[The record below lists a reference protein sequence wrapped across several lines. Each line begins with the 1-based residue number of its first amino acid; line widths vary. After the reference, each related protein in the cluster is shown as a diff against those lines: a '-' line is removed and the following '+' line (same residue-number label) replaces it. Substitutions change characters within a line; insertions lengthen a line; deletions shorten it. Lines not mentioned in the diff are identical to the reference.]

1 MASSRAKLAELR
13 ALRAAGKKRLSTY
26 EVEDQGDIYEEVD
39 DEGYKKVIR
48 SRLDEDD
55 FVVDDNG
62 AGYADDGREVWN
74 EQTAEYYD
82 SDSDDDGLPARGKA
96 AKRKRE
102 EEQQRQEKIN
112 NGISKY
118 FNKGSAATA
127 PKPKPTVTV
136 EDDAFMADLLGEVD
150 TNVASKQPP
159 PTKNI
164 VKSETRRKVRILSPP
179 LSHRAREQNQDR
191 KNENIEPASPVGQ
204 EQEQDFNMDND
215 DAPLPTADD
224 DDVPMSDP
232 MPSSP
237 ISKAVERKI
246 TVPVKV
252 EEPEEDDNDW
262 MEIAEV
268 TGQQEAK
275 TTSVNMSGSRPVPQ
289 IKKEIKPT
297 PMGSSP
303 AKPSTE
309 VVDAS
314 WNDVR
319 NKLNVVSSPASE
331 AKGFGKLRAQD
342 VVEEDG
348 SLRMF
353 WMDFTEVHGSLCLF
367 GKVKNKRNGTYTSA
381 FVKVDN
387 ILRKLY
393 FLPREQRHKH
403 GRETDEEVD
412 MEDVYGEVDDM
423 MSRLKVGMHKI
434 KPCTRKYAF
443 ELPGVPKESEYL
455 KLLYPYDKPPLPM
468 DTQGETFSRVFG
480 TNTSLF
486 EQFVLWKN
494 LMGPCWLKID
504 EADFSAVNNASWC
517 KFECQVSKPA
527 LIAPVSDSE
536 NLEAPP
542 LTLMSLSFKTQ
553 MNVKENKQEIIVAS
567 ARVYENV
574 SLTDPT
580 PPENL
585 PCKTFTVM
593 RPIGSSYPINFEA
606 ETRKQRGTYML
617 EKTEQFLLSKFL
629 ALFER
634 MDPDVLMGHQL
645 QEVDLSILLSRLKE
659 KKTPGWHRL
668 GRLKRGDWPKN
679 FNKGGG
685 FFTERH
691 LIAGRL
697 MCDVANDMGKSLM
710 PRCQSWSLTEMCD
723 LYLGQG
729 NARQELDTEAA
740 LKSWAT
746 TKDGLMNFVNHC
758 DTDTYFIAALVLK
771 LQMLS
776 LTKVLTNIA
785 GNSWAR
791 TLSGTRAER
800 NEYILLH
807 EFHRNKYICPDKY
820 SSKLQKAEE
829 KTHDGGDD
837 DDSADKKK
845 KDKYKGGLVFEPER
859 GLYDKFVLVMDFN
872 SLYPS
877 IIQEY
882 NICFTTVER
891 TATAQNDIEEKVP
904 EVPSSDQDQGIL
916 PKIIATLVGR
926 RREVKKLMKDKR
938 ATPEELA
945 LWDTKQLA
953 FKLTANSMYGCLGYT
968 QSRFYARP
976 LAMLTTFKGREILR
990 STKELAESQQLRVI
1004 YGDTDSVMINTNM
1017 DTISE
1022 ALKVGEDFKKTVN
1035 EKYRLLEIDIDNI
1048 FRRLLLHAKKK
1059 YAAVNMSEIDGK
1071 YVDKL
1076 EVKGLDMKRREYCAL
1091 SKEVSQKLLN
1101 EILSGEDPELVLNRV
1116 HDYLRELAD
1125 KMREYTIPVQKYVI
1139 YTKLSKRPS
1148 EYPNKESM
1156 PPAQVALRE
1165 LARGK
1170 MVRPN
1175 DVISYVVTNGDSE
1188 TASLPPAKRSYTL
1201 QDVMKS
1207 DLGLK
1212 PDVEFYLLKQIF
1224 PPIERLCAPIPGTD
1238 AVRLAEC
1245 LGLDVRKYQINT
1257 SSGSNQQNSEIFP
1270 LESQIPDSVR
1280 FENVARLVLTCRSCK
1295 EKSTFEGLAMS
1306 TELCNAHGI
1315 ICSNS
1320 ACRKQLSVLTIIAQ
1334 LENQIR
1340 AQTSKYYDGWAVC
1353 DDSACG
1359 NRTRQI
1365 SVYGH
1370 RCLGPRGHAEGCL
1383 GRMNYEYTEKQI
1395 YNQLLYFAGLWDV
1408 DKARSAIQK
1417 EPAGEKK
1424 DSVAALVEF
1433 NRTRG
1438 VLQFPHLRLSSFVGF
1453 PTVSTS
1459 DLITMPVPRVLV
1471 IAGSDSSGGAGLEA
1485 DQRVLAAHGCYA
1497 LTATT
1502 GLTAQNTL
1510 GVQDVF
1516 VVPANFV
1523 KKQILAGLDDVGA
1536 DVVKLGMLSSAE
1548 TIDVIA
1554 EVLASHHVPQ
1564 VVLDP
1569 VMVSTSGSELLPGPA
1584 IQGLRTKLLPFTT
1597 ILTPNIPEALL
1608 LLRDAGVST
1617 SEPKNLADVVSL
1629 AKQICALGPKG
1640 VLLKGGH
1647 LPLTKDHETPHDPK
1661 DATIVID
1668 VLYDG
1673 TDVTLFETGFLISK
1687 NTHGTGCSL
1696 ASAISAN
1703 LARGQSIKQAV
1714 HAAVRFVEAGIRTS
1728 FDLGKGSGPINHFHS
1743 VYTLPF
1749 APGRF
1754 LEYALG
1760 RSDVQP
1766 VWEKFTK
1773 HGFVSSM
1780 ANGTLPVE
1788 NFKQYL
1794 VQDYLYLVHF
1804 ARSNAL
1810 AAYKAKT
1817 MASISASSQIV
1828 LHIERETALHL
1839 DYCASF
1845 GLTKEEMERTPEH
1858 LACTAY
1864 SRYILDVGQ
1873 SEDWL
1878 ALQMALAPCLI
1889 GYGAIARR
1897 LHADQETLRE
1907 GNRYWQWIENYVADD
1922 YTKAVQLGSELL
1934 ETHMRDVSPSR
1945 MEELIQIFIRATEL
1959 EVKFWD
1965 MGLGGD
1971 RV

>member
-1 MASSRAKLAELR
+1 MSASRAKLAELR

-26 EVEDQGDIYEEVD
+26 EVEEQGDIYEEVD
-39 DEGYKKVIR
+39 DEGYKKIIR
-48 SRLDEDD
+48 NRLDQDD

-62 AGYADDGREVWN
+62 EGYADDGREVWN
-74 EQTAEYYD
+74 ERNADYGD
-82 SDSDDDGLPARGKA
+82 SESEDDGLPARGKA

-102 EEQQRQEKIN
+102 EEKQRKEKIN

-118 FNKGSAATA
+118 FSGGAAPSA
-127 PKPKPTVTV
+127 PKPKPVATA

-150 TNVASKQPP
+150 TNVVPHRV
-159 PTKNI
+159 PTRNI
-164 VKSETRRKVRILSPP
+164 IKSETRRKVRILSPP
-179 LSHRAREQNQDR
+179 LADRTRREKPIR
-191 KNENIEPASPVGQ
+191 KDENSDPISPVRDQ
-204 EQEQDFNMDND
+204 TES
-215 DAPLPTADD
+215 ALDD
-224 DDVPMSDP
+224 DDGPLPDMDDDDDFPMGDP

-237 ISKAVERKI
+237 ISKAVERKSV

-252 EEPEEDDNDW
+252 EEPDDDDNDI
-262 MEIAEV
+262 MEVAEV
-268 TGQQEAK
+268 TGQNEAK
-275 TTSVNMSGSRPVPQ
+275 ATTINMAGSRPPPKLKQ
-289 IKKEIKPT
+289 EDRPALAS
-297 PMGSSP
+297 SSP
-303 AKPSTE
+303 TKPLPE
-309 VVDAS
+309 VDAS

-319 NKLNVVSSPASE
+319 SKLNVLSSPASSE
-331 AKGFGKLRAQD
+331 MRGFGKLRAQD
-342 VVEEDG
+342 VIEEDG

-353 WMDFTEVHGSLCLF
+353 WLDFTEVNGSLCLF
-367 GKVKNKRNGTYTSA
+367 GKVKNKQNGSYASA

-393 FLPREQRHKH
+393 FLPREYRHKN

-412 MEDVYGEVDDM
+412 MEDVYQEVDGM

-443 ELPGVPKESEYL
+443 ELPGVPKEAEYL
-455 KLLYPYDKPPLPM
+455 KLLYPYDKSVLPM
-468 DTQGETFSRVFG
+468 DVKGETFSHVFG

-494 LMGPCWLKID
+494 IMGPCWLKIE

-517 KFECQVSKPA
+517 KFECQATKPA
-527 LIAPVSDSE
+527 LISPVPDSE

-542 LTLMSLSFKTQ
+542 LTIMSLSFRTQ
-553 MNVKENKQEIIVAS
+553 LNVKENKQEILVAS

-574 SLTDPT
+574 SLTDTT
-580 PPENL
+580 PPERL

-593 RPIGSSYPINFEA
+593 RPAGTSYPMHFET
-606 ETRKQRGTYML
+606 ETRKQRGMYML
-617 EKTEQFLLSKFL
+617 EKSEQFLLSKFL
-629 ALFER
+629 ALFEK

-679 FNKGGG
+679 FNRGGG
-685 FFTERH
+685 FFAERH

-710 PRCQSWSLTEMCD
+710 MKCQSWSLTEMCD
-723 LYLGQG
+723 LYLGKG
-729 NARQELDTEAA
+729 NARQELDCEAA
-740 LKSWAT
+740 LKTWAT

-758 DTDTYFIAALVLK
+758 DADTYFIAALVLR
-771 LQMLS
+771 LQMLP

-820 SSKLQKAEE
+820 ASKLLKAEE
-829 KTHDGGDD
+829 KMQEGDD

-845 KDKYKGGLVFEPER
+845 KDKYKGGLVFEPEK
-859 GLYDKFVLVMDFN
+859 GLYDKFILVMDFN

-891 TATAQNDIEEKVP
+891 TATVDNDKEEKVP
-904 EVPSSDQDQGIL
+904 DVPSSDQEQGIL
-916 PKIIATLVGR
+916 PKLIATLVGR

-938 ATPEELA
+938 ATPEQLA

-990 STKELAESQQLRVI
+990 STKELAESKQLRVI

-1017 DTISE
+1017 DTISD
-1022 ALKVGEDFKKTVN
+1022 ALKVGDEFKKSVN
-1035 EKYRLLEIDIDNI
+1035 ERYRLLEIDIDNV

-1059 YAAVNMSEIDGK
+1059 YAAVNMTEVDGK

-1076 EVKGLDMKRREYCAL
+1076 EVKGLDMKRREYCSL

-1101 EILSGEDPELVLNRV
+1101 EVLSGEDQEIVLNRV
-1116 HDYLRELAD
+1116 HDYLRELAE
-1125 KMREYTIPVQKYVI
+1125 KMREFSVPVQKYVI
-1139 YTKLSKRPS
+1139 YTKLSKRPE

-1156 PPAQVALRE
+1156 PPVQVALRE

-1170 MVRPN
+1170 SVRPS
-1175 DVISYVVTNGDSE
+1175 DVISYIVTNGDAE

-1207 DLGLK
+1207 DSGLK
-1212 PDVEFYLLKQIF
+1212 PDIEFYLLKQIF

-1245 LGLDVRKYQINT
+1245 LGLDVRKYQINS
-1257 SSGSNQQNSEIFP
+1257 SSGSSQQNADIFP

-1280 FENVARLVLTCRSCK
+1280 FENATRLTLTCRFCK
-1295 EKSTFEGLAMS
+1295 EKSVFEGLAQS
-1306 TELCNAHGI
+1306 THMCTTNGVV
-1315 ICSNS
+1315 CPNQ
-1320 ACRKQLSVLTIIAQ
+1320 ACQKPFTVLTIVAQ
-1334 LENQIR
+1334 LEAQIR
-1340 AQTSKYYDGWAVC
+1340 AQTSKYYEGWLIC
-1353 DDSACG
+1353 DDTACG

-1383 GRMNYEYTEKQI
+1383 GRMTYEYTEKQM

-1408 DKARSAIQK
+1408 DKARKAAEK
-1417 EPAGEKK
+1417 EPTGEKK

-1433 NRTRG
+1433 NRTRPRKLYA
-1438 VLQFPHLRLSSFVGF
+1438 V
-1453 PTVSTS
+1453 TV
-1459 DLITMPVPRVLV
+1459 TMSVARVLV

-1510 GVQDVF
+1510 GVQDIF
-1516 VVPANFV
+1516 IIPAEFV
-1523 KKQILAGLDDVGA
+1523 KKQINAGLEDVGA

-1554 EVLASHHVPQ
+1554 EALTLHQVPA

-1569 VMVSTSGSELLPGPA
+1569 VMVSTSGSRLLPEAA
-1584 IQGLRTKLLPFTT
+1584 IQGLRIKLLPLTT
-1597 ILTPNIPEALL
+1597 ILTPNIPEAMLL
-1608 LLRDAGVST
+1608 LKDAGIDVP
-1617 SEPKNLADVVSL
+1617 EPTDLPGIIQL
-1629 AKQICALGPKG
+1629 AKQVCSMGPKG

-1647 LPLTKDHETPHDPK
+1647 LPLTSDNRTAHNQG
-1661 DATIVID
+1661 DASKVID

-1673 TDVTLFETGFLISK
+1673 QEVTLFETDYLVSK

-1703 LARGQSIKQAV
+1703 LAHGKDLRRAV
-1714 HAAVRFVEAGIRTS
+1714 HSAVRFVEAGIKTS
-1728 FDLGKGSGPINHFHS
+1728 IDLGKGSGPINHFHS
-1743 VYTLPF
+1743 FYNLPF
-1749 APGRF
+1749 AAGHF
-1754 LEYALG
+1754 VEYALD
-1760 RSDVQP
+1760 RPDVQSA
-1766 VWEKFTK
+1766 WKRFTE
-1773 HGFVSSM
+1773 HDFVKRM
-1780 ANGTLPVE
+1780 GDGTLPE
-1788 NFKQYL
+1788 ERFKSYL
-1794 VQDYLYLVHF
+1794 VQDYLYLIQF

-1810 AAYKAKT
+1810 ASYKAGN
-1817 MASISASSQIV
+1817 MESIAASAKIV
-1828 LHIERETALHL
+1828 LHIQRETALHL

-1845 GLTKEEMERTPEH
+1845 GLSKEQMESTPETI
-1858 LACTAY
+1858 ACTAY
-1864 SRYILDVGQ
+1864 GRYILDVGQ

-1878 ALQMALAPCLI
+1878 ALQVALAPCLL
-1889 GYGAIARR
+1889 GYGAIAQR
-1897 LHADQETLRE
+1897 LYTDKESVRE
-1907 GNRYWQWIENYVADD
+1907 GNRYWKWIENYVAED
-1922 YTKAVQLGSELL
+1922 YTEAVRLGSGKTPAC
-1934 ETHMRDVSPSR
+1934 THP
-1945 MEELIQIFIRATEL
+1945 
-1959 EVKFWD
+1959 
-1965 MGLGGD
+1965 
-1971 RV
+1971 